1 MPTVVIAA
9 SIIHVL
15 ASAFRAATTLALAR
29 CAEGIAQRVTA
40 ALPAVTVAAV
50 VVVARHV

>member
-15 ASAFRAATTLALAR
+15 ASAFRGTTFPLAGRAEAKVQRAA
-29 CAEGIAQRVTA
+29 
-40 ALPAVTVAAV
+40 AVTVAAV
-50 VVVARHV
+50 VPARHVC